1 MADARPQP
9 AHLPAASAGAD
20 QPSFEGA
27 HVVFVVNVDWFFLSH
42 RLPIA
47 RAAAARGAR
56 VTVIT
61 ADTGRADRIRA
72 EGFVH
77 RPLRLSRRG
86 RNPLSELRVIW
97 DLARLYRTIEP
108 DLIHHVTIKP
118 VLYGS
123 LAARLAVPAAGVVNA
138 VSGLGFAFSDRGRS
152 FRPLVL
158 GLYRMALK
166 HTRAITVFQNPQDR
180 ALFETEDLVD
190 PGRSVVIRG
199 SGVDVT
205 EFTPTEIPLAPPVV
219 MLAARLLWDK
229 GVGEFV
235 AAARSVK
242 RARPDIRFVV
252 VGEPDPGNPGTVPEG
267 QLHAWN
273 EEGGVEFWGF
283 RSDMRE
289 VLSQATLV
297 VLPTYYPEGV
307 PKILLEAAAMGRPMI
322 ATDAPGCRE
331 IVRVGET
338 GWQVPARD
346 APALAETVL
355 AALDDQPQLR
365 ALGRSA
371 RRLAVDEF
379 SEEIVVHATLAV
391 YGELLD
397 RSAR

>member
-1 MADARPQP
+1 MAEGQPQ
-9 AHLPAASAGAD
+9 ATGVDGASSRA
-20 QPSFEGA
+20 EGLNLGGRR
-27 HVVFVVNVDWFFLSH
+27 VVFVVNVDWFFLSH
-42 RLPIA
+42 RLPVA

-61 ADTGRADRIRA
+61 ADTGRAERIRA
-72 EGFVH
+72 EGFEH

-138 VSGLGFAFSDRGRS
+138 VSGLGFAFSERGRG

-158 GLYRMALK
+158 ALYRLALN
-166 HTRAITVFQNPQDR
+166 HTRAVTVFQNPHDR
-180 ALFETEDLVD
+180 ALFAAEGLVSHE
-190 PGRSVVIRG
+190 RSVLIRG
-199 SGVDVT
+199 SGVDIT
-205 EFTPTEIPLAPPVV
+205 EFTPTEIPSAPPVV

-229 GVGEFV
+229 GIGEFV
-235 AAARSVK
+235 AAARAVK
-242 RARPDIRFVV
+242 RARPDVRFVV

-267 QLHAWN
+267 QLRAWG
-273 EEGGVEFWGF
+273 EEGDVEFWGF

-331 IVRVGET
+331 IVRAGET
-338 GWQVPARD
+338 GWHVPVRD
-346 APALAETVL
+346 APALAEVVL
-355 AALDDQPQLR
+355 EALEDQPQLA

-371 RRLAVDEF
+371 RRLVLDEF
-379 SEEIVVHATLAV
+379 SEEIVVDATLGV
-391 YGELLD
+391 YRDLLD
-397 RSAR
+397 RSPR